1 MSYFKI
7 LRWMGGEGGDALLTS
22 LMISHP
28 SMISNVSSMNQTDTN
43 ARALVDVNTQM
54 PDNVIRMFD
63 DINSVDYQELMRE
76 IDHLR
81 SMEIDLILKSHLVER
96 DLPSC
101 IDILAS
107 DSTLDF
113 FFAARIK
120 KLGMKSMAYDPEDFM
135 LLKHDRELF
144 LSKNKK
150 RFVNKIRSM
159 REKNDHLLIDDLIN
173 LNYDLIE
180 SKINLEL
187 SKEGRSFLRGWV
199 NKQLEMFPEELSS
212 FRQ

>member
-1 MSYFKI
+1 
-7 LRWMGGEGGDALLTS
+7 
-22 LMISHP
+22 
-28 SMISNVSSMNQTDTN
+28 MNQTDTN

>member
-28 SMISNVSSMNQTDTN
+28 SMISNVSSANQTDAN
-43 ARALVDVNTQM
+43 ARAIVNINLQM
-54 PDNVIRMFD
+54 PINVIRMFN
-63 DINSVDYQELMRE
+63 DIDIVDYRELMQE
-76 IDHLR
+76 IDRLR

-113 FFAARIK
+113 FFAARMR
-120 KLGMKSMAYDPEDFM
+120 KLGMKSMARNPEDFM
-135 LLKHDRELF
+135 LLKYDRELF
-144 LSKNKK
+144 LTKSKK
-150 RFVNKIRSM
+150 RFINNITSM
-159 REKNDHLLIDDLIN
+159 REKNDHLLIDDLLD

-187 SKEGRSFLRGWV
+187 SEEGRSFLRGWV
-199 NKQLEMFPEELSS
+199 SKQLEMFPEELSS